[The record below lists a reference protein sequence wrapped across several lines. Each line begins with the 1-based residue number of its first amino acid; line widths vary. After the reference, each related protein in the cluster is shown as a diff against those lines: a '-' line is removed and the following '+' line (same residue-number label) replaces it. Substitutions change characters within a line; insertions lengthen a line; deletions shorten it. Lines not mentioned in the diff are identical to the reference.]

1 MKSENEEWP
10 DGHKM
15 VALAKTGERE
25 GVRGLLV
32 GPPPKSDS
40 ETAAHAAEDRMTEME
55 KEGNGLTVTKSDYRS
70 SAWSLRVG
78 AGKKSGVSLSD

>member
-15 VALAKTGERE
+15 VALPKTEERE

-40 ETAAHAAEDRMTEME
+40 ETAAHAAEDRMSEIE
-55 KEGNGLTVTKSDYRS
+55 E
-70 SAWSLRVG
+70 
-78 AGKKSGVSLSD
+78 